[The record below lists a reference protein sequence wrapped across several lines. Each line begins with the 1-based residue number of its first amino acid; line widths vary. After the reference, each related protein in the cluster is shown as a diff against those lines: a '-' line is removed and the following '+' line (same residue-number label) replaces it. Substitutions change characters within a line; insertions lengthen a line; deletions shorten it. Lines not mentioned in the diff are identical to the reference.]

1 MLRSLS
7 CCLLVV
13 IGAPLEAIADDPEPG
28 FTWLPGGARV
38 IPRTSSASRDT
49 PVLEYAY
56 GPRAQGSLGGEFGFL
71 EQRWP
76 LAALRLGMYGMITL
90 ENDQEK
96 IVFPREYWR
105 GHAGVSLAVASEA
118 LGRQWFGPGAVM
130 EFAIVI
136 GHESDHRTDKPNP
149 LDTFEYALYGQMNFL
164 THDMALKLPMGS
176 VGEMRTRLSEKLLV
190 GSAYSHSPSLDL
202 ELRFF
207 ALPWLQPVLS
217 MFGEHYFAGSE
228 PQDCYFARALT
239 GIAFV
244 GKFGE
249 LTPFASF
256 DAGCGKGLLY
266 ERREGHVS
274 GGFRYAPF

>member
-1 MLRSLS
+1 MLRSF
-7 CCLLVV
+7 LLLARF

-136 GHESDHRTDKPNP
+136 GHERPPHRQAE
-149 LDTFEYALYGQMNFL
+149 LARYLRVRALRPDEFPDPRHGVEATN
-164 THDMALKLPMGS
+164 GE
-176 VGEMRTRLSEKLLV
+176 VGEMRTRLRRSCS
-190 GSAYSHSPSLDL
+190 SAAPIATPRASIRAALRCRGYSRCCRCSASTTADQSPKI
-202 ELRFF
+202 
-207 ALPWLQPVLS
+207 VT
-217 MFGEHYFAGSE
+217 
-228 PQDCYFARALT
+228 ARALT
-239 GIAFV
+239 GIACS
-244 GKFGE
+244 
-249 LTPFASF
+249 ASSAAHTARLF
-256 DAGCGKGLLY
+256 DAPRKGLFV
-266 ERREGHVS
+266 RA
-274 GGFRYAPF
+274 F